1 MCHVYM
7 RKINVFIFIL
17 ISAISLN
24 AQVNYFEL
32 SDKLMYFGISMG
44 FTGGDYKMIP
54 APTIARKDSIY
65 SFKTIVQPGFNLG
78 IIGNLQVHKYF
89 DIRLIP
95 SLVFT
100 DRRIQYQMN
109 DGTKINKQVNHI
121 YISVPLEFRYKSKPI
136 KDFRLFVMTGLR
148 YDYDLNSNNKKRGSA
163 TELKVKSHDLC
174 FEYGIGV
181 QYYFTYFI
189 ISPEFKM
196 SHGLLNIKGQNDGL
210 IYQRVIDKIFSRA
223 FTITI
228 NFEG

>member
-1 MCHVYM
+1 
-7 RKINVFIFIL
+7 
-17 ISAISLN
+17 
-24 AQVNYFEL
+24 
-32 SDKLMYFGISMG
+32 MYFGISLG

-54 APTIARKDSIY
+54 APTIARKDSIS
-65 SFKTIVQPGFNLG
+65 SFKTIIQPGFNLG

-100 DRRIQYQMN
+100 DRRIQYTLN
-109 DGTKINKQVNHI
+109 DATKVNKQVNHI

-136 KDFRLFVMTGLR
+136 KDFRLFIMAGLR
-148 YDYDLNSNNKKRGSA
+148 YDYDLNSNNKKRGQP
-163 TELKVKSHDLC
+163 TELKVKAHDLC

-196 SHGLLNIKGQNDGL
+196 SHGMLNIKGQNDGL
-210 IYQRVIDKIFSRA
+210 LYQRVIDKIFSRA

>member
-1 MCHVYM
+1 M
-7 RKINVFIFIL
+7 RKINIVILLL
-17 ISAISLN
+17 ISITTIK

-32 SDKLMYFGISMG
+32 SNKLMYFGISMG
-44 FTGGDYKMIP
+44 FTGGDYKLIP
-54 APTIARKDSIY
+54 APTISRKDSIY
-65 SFKTIVQPGFNLG
+65 NFKTIVQPGFNLG

-100 DRRIQYQMN
+100 DRRIQYAMN
-109 DGTKINKQVNHI
+109 DGTKINKQVQHI
-121 YISVPLEFRYKSKPI
+121 YISLPLEFRYKSKPI
-136 KDFRLFVMTGLR
+136 KDFRLFIMSGIR
-148 YDYDLNSNNKKRGSA
+148 YDFDLNSNNKKRGDPLSI
-163 TELKVKSHDLC
+163 KVKPHDLC
-174 FEYGIGV
+174 FEYGIGF

-196 SHGLLNIKGQNDGL
+196 SHGLLDIKGSNEGL
-210 IYQRVIDKIFSRA
+210 IQQRVIDKIFSRA

>member
-1 MCHVYM
+1 M
-7 RKINVFIFIL
+7 RKINIVILLL
-17 ISAISLN
+17 ISITTIK

-32 SDKLMYFGISMG
+32 SNKLMYFGISMG
-44 FTGGDYKMIP
+44 FTGGDYKLIP
-54 APTIARKDSIY
+54 APTISRKDSIY
-65 SFKTIVQPGFNLG
+65 NFKTIVQPGFNLG

-100 DRRIQYQMN
+100 DRRIQYAMN
-109 DGTKINKQVNHI
+109 DGTKINKQVQHI
-121 YISVPLEFRYKSKPI
+121 YISLPLEFRYTSKPI
-136 KDFRLFVMTGLR
+136 K
-148 YDYDLNSNNKKRGSA
+148 DLNSNNKKRGDPLSI
-163 TELKVKSHDLC
+163 KVKPHDLC
-174 FEYGIGV
+174 FEYGIGF

-196 SHGLLNIKGQNDGL
+196 SHGLLDIKGSNEGL
-210 IYQRVIDKIFSRA
+210 IQQRVIDKIFSRA